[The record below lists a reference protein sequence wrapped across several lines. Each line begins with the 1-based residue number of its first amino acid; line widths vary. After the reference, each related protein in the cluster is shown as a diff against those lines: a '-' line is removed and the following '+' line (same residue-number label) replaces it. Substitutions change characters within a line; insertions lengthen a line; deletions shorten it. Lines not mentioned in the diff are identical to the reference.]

1 MAHLIRQWLADFQR
15 YHPALRITLETG
27 TTSHA
32 AHTLIMDAVDLAGM
46 TRRMTAEEERRFEET
61 YGYSPVGHAALLD
74 AVMVVVHADNPLPG
88 LTLRQLKA
96 IFSAV
101 EPGSAQPIE
110 RWGYLSASGEWAA
123 APIHRYALTPAMAT
137 AQFFSEAVLQGTPWR
152 QDTAILP
159 DSPSLV
165 SAILL
170 DRFGIGFTSIGY
182 LRPGVRPVALA
193 PPDEAAFVLPS
204 ERTVRTKAYP
214 LSRLFYVY
222 TKQPPQT
229 ATAPSIREF
238 LAYIKSKDGQRAVR
252 DAHFYPLSPD
262 APSTRSLEAQ

>member
-1 MAHLIRQWLADFQR
+1 MGTHQWAMLPSWMRSWPLFMRTIPCPGSRSGNSRLSFQR
-15 YHPALRITLETG
+15 LSQG
-27 TTSHA
+27 
-32 AHTLIMDAVDLAGM
+32 G
-46 TRRMTAEEERRFEET
+46 
-61 YGYSPVGHAALLD
+61 
-74 AVMVVVHADNPLPG
+74 
-88 LTLRQLKA
+88 
-96 IFSAV
+96 
-101 EPGSAQPIE
+101 AQPIE
-110 RWGYLSASGEWAA
+110 RWGHLNASGEWAA
-123 APIHRYALTPAMAT
+123 APIHRYALNPAMAT

-152 QDTAILP
+152 QDTTILS
-159 DSPSLV
+159 DSPGLV

-170 DRFGIGFTSIGY
+170 DPFGIGFTSIGY

-252 DAHFYPLSPD
+252 DTHFYSLRPD
-262 APSTRSLEAQ
+262 DPSTRSLEAQ